1 MKIINIEY
9 QGGVYQEN
17 VRAAHFTFEFEGSK
31 HGYGYVELSKD
42 SQGWY
47 VYEIGYCATAAER
60 QLVYDDKL
68 AEYMPISDYIE
79 KLEQLAQQYADEV
92 LELCLN
98 DKKSRLLLLLEVE

>member
-1 MKIINIEY
+1 
-9 QGGVYQEN
+9 
-17 VRAAHFTFEFEGSK
+17 
-31 HGYGYVELSKD
+31 
-42 SQGWY
+42 
-47 VYEIGYCATAAER
+47 
-60 QLVYDDKL
+60 VYDDKL